1 MPKNKIWNELDLLC
15 SLGIG
20 LEAIA
25 PDMARLLRELVGAEA
40 TAIFW
45 LDERGMPA
53 GFFHEDSPAHIREL
67 FLNEF
72 ERLFVGAAEINVAHL
87 AQSHASRIGHLLAP
101 PASYFQSN
109 TYNLLVRPSGH
120 HHALDLRIDLRGQ
133 ARAVVLL
140 FRPKGQPFDSSHASL
155 LQQASPYLERVLAV
169 QDLPPKWCANSSLQ
183 AHMVVNAEGTQILM
197 QSPQASALLGN
208 ANLVG
213 TGLRLNGGS
222 SVPPIFIR
230 QLCAQIPNPQH
241 HAAPTPA
248 ENSHRSTCSFAVP
261 GGQLR
266 VSATPLL
273 ASHMAATNAVHQVLI
288 ALDFVQPAA
297 LHAAR
302 KVMALEVSP
311 LQREIALMAGLG
323 RERGDCPQTLGVSK
337 EALKK
342 HLRTIYAA
350 TGVGN
355 WEDLSAALTRA

>member
-140 FRPKGQPFDSSHASL
+140 FRPKGQPFDPSHAAL
-155 LQQASPYLERVLAV
+155 LQQASPYLERALAA
-169 QDLPPKWCANSSLQ
+169 QDLQPKWCANTSLQ
-183 AHMVVNAEGTQILM
+183 AHMVVNAGGTQILM

-213 TGLRLNGGS
+213 TGLRLSGGS
-222 SVPPIFIR
+222 STPPTFIR
-230 QLCAQIPNPQH
+230 QLCAQIPQPQRR
-241 HAAPTPA
+241 AAAFPTEA
-248 ENSHRSTCSFAVP
+248 SHSSTCSFAVP

-266 VSATPLL
+266 ASATPLL
-273 ASHMAATNAVHQVLI
+273 ASHMAATNAAHQVLI
-288 ALDFVQPAA
+288 TLDFMQPAA

-323 RERGDCPQTLGVSK
+323 RDRGDCPQTLGVSK

-342 HLRTIYAA
+342 HLRTVYAA
-350 TGVGN
+350 AGVGN